1 MEDQKL
7 FQKSLKFYEIINKKL
22 EKKIFH
28 CYENSS
34 KVNVFL
40 DDYVYYSLML
50 ITFYEVTGEEK
61 YLLSC
66 EKIMLETWEL
76 FFDKKNSLLQKS
88 PINKNDLFVNPIDIN
103 DGNIPNGNSV
113 YLYVSQKLELIL
125 EKEDWKTKTQSL
137 MQCFHS
143 YINLHSIQMLSYLK
157 YLDIAEK
164 KITFTF
170 FGNIKNLAELHKY
183 VKKNY
188 LNTATIIY
196 KKSEKDYLLICKHK
210 TCSLPIVNLSDL
222 EKYLKNN
229 PIY

>member
-1 MEDQKL
+1 MVVRFICNQQYLNVFWINVLINASEVLEDSEL
-7 FQKSLKFYEIINKKL
+7 FKKSQKFYEIINKKL

-61 YLLSC
+61 YLLTC

-88 PINKNDLFVNPIDIN
+88 PINNNDLFVNPIDIN

-125 EKEDWKTKTQSL
+125 EKDDWKTKTQSL

-157 YLDIAEK
+157 YLDIA
-164 KITFTF
+164 
-170 FGNIKNLAELHKY
+170 
-183 VKKNY
+183 
-188 LNTATIIY
+188 
-196 KKSEKDYLLICKHK
+196 
-210 TCSLPIVNLSDL
+210 
-222 EKYLKNN
+222 
-229 PIY
+229 